1 MTTVNDIMTKTV
13 LTAKMNTPFEDIVNA
28 LMRSKINHLPITNS
42 DGTLR
47 GIISASDILKA
58 MHEMDQF
65 NIYYNGYSLE
75 KRLDVKEEMSS
86 NFFSISS
93 SSGLNE
99 AIDLLVKNNI
109 HALPVIDD
117 EGLVGMLTSNDIL
130 RAIKKKGLFT

>member
-47 GIISASDILKA
+47 GIISASDILEA

-93 SSGLNE
+93 SAGLNE

-130 RAIKKKGLFT
+130 RAIQKKGLFT